1 MRLLGLDYGTKR
13 VGVAVSDEMKMIAQP
28 LEYIPAHPFGKLV
41 LRLRTIITEKEVD
54 QIVVG
59 MPRNMNGSYGDAA
72 QAVRSFVVA
81 LKEALVIPITT
92 WDERLTSSQANR
104 FLAEGKVKPSKRRE
118 KVDKTAAAIILQ
130 AYLDSLFGK

>member
-1 MRLLGLDYGTKR
+1 MRLLALDYGTKR

-28 LEYIPAHPFGKLV
+28 LEFIPAHPFEKLV
-41 LRLRTIITEKEVD
+41 LRLKKIISEKEVE

-72 QAVRSFVVA
+72 RAVNAFIVA
-81 LKEALVIPITT
+81 LNEAIVMPITT
-92 WDERLTSSQANR
+92 WDERLTSTQANR

-130 AYLDSLFGK
+130 SYLDSLFGK